1 MKKIDDVVEHVLV
14 NQPQTRDDD
23 PLLFIRVAEHLGI
36 AHYSK
41 YDLLK
46 ALSYQTVQRTRRKLQ
61 EQKAE
66 LRGDSYIKR
75 KHLEHEY
82 REKYRP
88 TTESQNTLPL

>member
-1 MKKIDDVVEHVLV
+1 MAKIDTVVEEILT
-14 NQPQTRDDD
+14 NQPQTRDND
-23 PLLFIRVAEHLGI
+23 PLLYLKIAEHLGI

-41 YDLLK
+41 YDLLT

-61 EQKAE
+61 EQNAG
-66 LRGDSYIKR
+66 LRGDSYVKR

-88 TTESQNTLPL
+88 TTESPLPF